1 MFSKLD
7 FQLWRIKLSLLQE
20 ILFHVNNVKRTWI
33 SIVWSKLKKRMMK
46 KSKFGNVNFVTLKI
60 MFRLKMKRSLRAK
73 LSIIFWRQLHKFK
86 IKKLM
91 VKKIYRLFSVLIN
104 QVQCV
109 VLSLSKVNI
118 LLKEIKSR
126 NLKNLINLEMDLIN
140 FCKVK
145 EMLLMLVEC
154 NVFRQ
159 QLTNRSLICKMV
171 LKIESLELSR
181 LTIRY
186 LYMEMD
192 SKNHKWFL
200 VIN

>member
-192 SKNHKWFL
+192 SKNHK
-200 VIN
+200 

>member
-46 KSKFGNVNFVTLKI
+46 KSKYGNVNFVTLKI
-60 MFRLKMKRSLRAK
+60 RFRLKMKRSLRAK

-91 VKKIYRLFSVLIN
+91 VKKIYRSFSVLIN
-104 QVQCV
+104 QDQCV

-118 LLKEIKSR
+118 KLKEIKSR

-192 SKNHKWFL
+192 SKNHK
-200 VIN
+200 

>member
-91 VKKIYRLFSVLIN
+91 VKKIYRSFSVLIN
-104 QVQCV
+104 QDQCV

-118 LLKEIKSR
+118 KLKEIKSR

>member
-1 MFSKLD
+1 M
-7 FQLWRIKLSLLQE
+7 
-20 ILFHVNNVKRTWI
+20 
-33 SIVWSKLKKRMMK
+33 LKKRMMK
-46 KSKFGNVNFVTLKI
+46 KSKYGNVNFVTLKI
-60 MFRLKMKRSLRAK
+60 RFRLKMKRSLRAK

-91 VKKIYRLFSVLIN
+91 VKKIYRSFSVLIN
-104 QVQCV
+104 QDQCV

-118 LLKEIKSR
+118 KLKEIKSR

-140 FCKVK
+140 FCNVK

>member
-33 SIVWSKLKKRMMK
+33 SIVWSKLKKRM
-46 KSKFGNVNFVTLKI
+46 
-60 MFRLKMKRSLRAK
+60 MKRSLRAK

-192 SKNHKWFL
+192 SKNHK
-200 VIN
+200 